1 LLAPERESAAH
12 VEFQALVE
20 GSVLCG
26 RPTSGGRRKDVIVSK
41 SLLEKEKIFETVRSV
56 PQGSFTIL
64 DFMEA
69 FRSLYPEDWTRLVQR
84 YGEFGEKR
92 RYTVTTYLSNRLDLY
107 SREPGSLLLPLTPY
121 SEDRT
126 KDYRKSTAEERK
138 RFGSP
143 WIAVFRKREEGKK

>member
-1 LLAPERESAAH
+1 MWKSELQACGEGTVFCRSSTSA
-12 VEFQALVE
+12 
-20 GSVLCG
+20 GY
-26 RPTSGGRRKDVIVSK
+26 RKDVIVFK
-41 SLLEKEKIFETVRSV
+41 PLLEKEKIAETVRSA

-69 FRSLYPEDWTRLVQR
+69 FRSLYSEEWRRLVQL

-107 SREPGSLLLPLTPY
+107 SREPGSLLRPLTPY

-126 KDYRKSTAEERK
+126 KDYRRSTEGERK

>member
-1 LLAPERESAAH
+1 MFCRSSTSA
-12 VEFQALVE
+12 
-20 GSVLCG
+20 GY
-26 RPTSGGRRKDVIVSK
+26 RKDVIVFK
-41 SLLEKEKIFETVRSV
+41 PLLEKEKIAETVRSA

-69 FRSLYPEDWTRLVQR
+69 FRSLYSEEWRRLVQL

-107 SREPGSLLLPLTPY
+107 SREPGSLLRPLTPY

-126 KDYRKSTAEERK
+126 KDYRRSTEGERK

>member
-1 LLAPERESAAH
+1 MWES
-12 VEFQALVE
+12 EWQACVE
-20 GSVLCG
+20 GSVLWG
-26 RPTSGGRRKDVIVSK
+26 WPTSGGCQKDVVVFK
-41 SLLEKEKIFETVRSV
+41 PLLEKEKIVETVRSV

-64 DFMEA
+64 DSMEA

-84 YGEFGEKR
+84 HGEFGEKR
-92 RYTVTTYLSNRLDLY
+92 RYTVTTYRSNRLDLY

-126 KDYRKSTAEERK
+126 KDYRRSTEGERK